1 MHDRHVLIVSIDEY
15 GLSLLFQEGATI
27 RCMVGVPPDALLLGV
42 HTDWA
47 RRTFCAMFEHPSFP
61 LCRIG
66 EEARSRNVAFEII
79 EHPQA
84 DLIDVYPR
92 YIGTE
97 RNEAV
102 ITARGRRFDPVK
114 D

>member
-1 MHDRHVLIVSIDEY
+1 MNDRHVLIVSIGEEAMDI
-15 GLSLLFQEGATI
+15 LFREGAMI
-27 RCMVGVPPDALLLGV
+27 RCMVGVPPDAILLGV
-42 HTDWA
+42 HVNWP
-47 RRTFCAMFEHPSFP
+47 RRAFEAMFEHPSFP

-66 EEARSRNVAFEII
+66 EEAQSKRLCFEII
-79 EHPQA
+79 EHPRA
-84 DLIDVYPR
+84 DLIDGYLR

-97 RNEAV
+97 HNEVV